1 MQAVTIRS
9 HDKCSTSAIYQ
20 MYDESKYNRTAA
32 KTIMDI
38 EKVPTTTD
46 EVAVPP
52 KLLSKEYD
60 VANQI
65 LADTAE
71 FANEEFSSEED
82 RKLRWKID
90 WRLIPVVS
98 RAVSNCQQHLT

>member
-1 MQAVTIRS
+1 MTQT
-9 HDKCSTSAIYQ
+9 T
-20 MYDESKYNRTAA
+20 T
-32 KTIMDI
+32 MDI
-38 EKVPTTTD
+38 EKAPSNTD

-71 FANEEFSSEED
+71 FADEEFTPEED
-82 RKLRWKID
+82 R
-90 WRLIPVVS
+90 
-98 RAVSNCQQHLT
+98 